1 MEPMLEEFAGVLAG
15 VAFGE
20 ASIPVV
26 SNVTG
31 EVAGP
36 ELSTPEYWVRHVRAT
51 VRFADGV
58 RALRAQDVGTVLEVG
73 PDGTLVGLVQDTV
86 PDLLALPALRQG
98 RGEVRSLAGAL
109 GRLHVRS
116 AGVDWPAFLAGTGAR
131 RVELPTYAFQRG
143 AYWLETTRQ
152 EAEDHGLAAQPDTA
166 GDPLT
171 AGSLFT
177 TTWQPLRSVAPTPV
191 RWAVLGQPDGRAG
204 TLAKALALHP
214 GNTVEVHARPDSVDE
229 GAELVLRVVDG
240 ARGSGGGDDGPDAVR
255 HAVYGMLGHV
265 QELLAR
271 ERQADRRVVIVT
283 GGATTGDPA
292 GAAAWGLLRSLQAE
306 RPDRFVLIDLE
317 DDGTD
322 APALA
327 SAVATALAHGETQ
340 VAVRGGEVFVPR
352 LAPAAALPEGAPSS
366 SPSAARPH
374 GTVLVTGA
382 TGELGGLVARHL
394 ATVHGVRDLLLVSRR
409 GADAPGAD
417 VLAADLERQGA
428 RAVFAACDV
437 ADREAL
443 TRVLAG
449 IPADRPLTGVV
460 HTAGVVD
467 DGVITALTPERI
479 DTVLAPKADAAHH
492 LHELTRDADL
502 SHFVLFS
509 SAVGTLG
516 GAGQANYAAANACLD
531 ALAGRRRA
539 QGLPATSLAWG
550 LWATGGGMGGRLADV
565 DLRRLARAGVLPL
578 DAERGLALFD
588 RAWAG
593 EETVLVP
600 LRTDPAVLRERAA
613 AGTLPPALR
622 DLVPRGGTAQV
633 PRARTRWD
641 HPGEP
646 ESPSADGGPAERLA
660 ALPDAERARTLLD
673 LVRARAAAVLD
684 YPSPDSLDPR
694 RSFREAGFD
703 SLTAVELRNSLAAA
717 TGLPLPAALVFDH
730 PSPAALAE
738 QLDRRLTDHA
748 GARGPL
754 RRPALPALLDQL
766 EAALAELTATDPER
780 PLAVAR
786 LRTLA
791 AAGAADGGPDE
802 EGAADVDTRLA
813 AASDDELL
821 DFIRTELG
829 KE

>member
-1 MEPMLEEFAGVLAG
+1 
-15 VAFGE
+15 VA
-20 ASIPVV
+20 
-26 SNVTG
+26 
-31 EVAGP
+31 
-36 ELSTPEYWVRHVRAT
+36 
-51 VRFADGV
+51 
-58 RALRAQDVGTVLEVG
+58 TVLEVG
-73 PDGTLVGLVQDTV
+73 PDGSLVGLVQETA
-86 PDLLALPALRQG
+86 PDLLALAALRKG
-98 RGEVRSLAGAL
+98 RGEVRSLVTAL

-116 AGVDWPAFLAGTGAR
+116 AGVDWPAFLAGTGAG

-143 AYWLETTRQ
+143 AYWLETTRH
-152 EAEDHGLAAQPDTA
+152 EAADRCRSEGPDTA
-166 GDPLT
+166 EGLPT
-171 AGSLFT
+171 AGDLLAL
-177 TTWQPLRSVAPTPV
+177 TWRPLDALAPSAV

-214 GNTVEVHARPDSVDE
+214 GNTVDVHARPESV
-229 GAELVLRVVDG
+229 GQAAESVVLVLDI
-240 ARGSGGGDDGPDAVR
+240 ARGTDEEGDGPDAVR
-255 HAVYGMLGHV
+255 RSTYEALAQVR
-265 QELLAR
+265 ELLAQ
-271 ERQADRRVVIVT
+271 EPSADSRAVIVT
-283 GGATTGDPA
+283 GGATTGGPA

-306 RPDRFVLIDLE
+306 RPDRFVLVDLE

-322 APALA
+322 APVLA

-340 VAVRGGEVFVPR
+340 IAVRGGGLFIPR
-352 LAPAAALPEGAPSS
+352 LAPAE
-366 SPSAARPH
+366 ARPAGSLAPLAPEH
-374 GTVLVTGA
+374 GTVLVTGG

-394 ATVHGVRDLLLVSRR
+394 AAVHGVRDLLLVSRR

-417 VLAADLERQGA
+417 TLAADLERAGA

-437 ADREAL
+437 SDREAL
-443 TRVLAG
+443 TAVLVG
-449 IPADRPLTGVV
+449 IAADRPLTGVV

-467 DGVITALTPERI
+467 DGVITALTPERL
-479 DTVLAPKADAAHH
+479 DTVLGPKADAAHH

-516 GAGQANYAAANACLD
+516 GPGQANYAAANAYLD
-531 ALAGRRRA
+531 ALARGRRA

-578 DAERGLALFD
+578 DAEQGLALFD

-593 EETVLVP
+593 EEAVLVP
-600 LRTDPAVLRERAA
+600 LRTDPAVLRDRAV

-622 DLVPRGGTAQV
+622 DLVPHTVTGPDRVRPGQDPQARDRWENPGGAHS
-633 PRARTRWD
+633 D
-641 HPGEP
+641 
-646 ESPSADGGPAERLA
+646 DGGHPARLA

-730 PSPAALAE
+730 PSPVALAE

-748 GARGPL
+748 GAKAPV

-766 EAALAELTATDPER
+766 EAALAELTPTDPER

-786 LRTLA
+786 LRTLTA
-791 AAGAADGGPDE
+791 VGALDGAPDA

-813 AASDDELL
+813 TASDDELL